1 MNDLQAAAERVRAEV
16 EPRRRWAATLAGLAL
31 VVGLSALDAAWDDQI
46 ASTVVIGPFLTAL
59 VATVRQTAA
68 VAAAALAAVL
78 LVGLAGGLVS
88 VTAARRQERAA
99 VAEALGVQLSAA
111 LSNLAEAVVV
121 QGEDQRI

>member
-1 MNDLQAAAERVRAEV
+1 MKDLQAAAERVRAEV

-78 LVGLAGGLVS
+78 LSGLWNDNLGHTDYWVRALVVLAGGLVS

-99 VAEALGVQLSAA
+99 VAEA
-111 LSNLAEAVVV
+111 
-121 QGEDQRI
+121 